1 MIKKALTAKIV
12 PRARNCTW
20 LLRLAKSS
28 AVLGIDRLHAKTLQV
43 FERYPL
49 QHGVYTL
56 GGPDFGFELR
66 IDQQTTLSFLVE
78 ALREFD
84 AYALL
89 QLALRVLR
97 RLSRNPKRTPV
108 FFNFDSTVPKI
119 TQQATAQQ
127 TLEDG
132 PVISIRRLKF
142 SVLYLT
148 GHAVVTA

>member
-1 MIKKALTAKIV
+1 MMKQ
-12 PRARNCTW
+12 
-20 LLRLAKSS
+20 
-28 AVLGIDRLHAKTLQV
+28 LHR
-43 FERYPL
+43 ER
-49 QHGVYTL
+49 
-56 GGPDFGFELR
+56 
-66 IDQQTTLSFLVE
+66 SKM
-78 ALREFD
+78 
-84 AYALL
+84 
-89 QLALRVLR
+89 RVR
-97 RLSRNPKRTPV
+97 RVSRNPKRTPG